1 MVWLATRAAI
11 VASASLI
18 IAHILLNPKLS
29 YDSYRATSKFLFAE
43 IYKEKYYFVL
53 QLL

>member
-11 VASASLI
+11 VASASFI
-18 IAHILLNPKLS
+18 IAHIFLNPKLS
-29 YDSYRATSKFLFAE
+29 CDSYKATNKLLIAE